1 MTLLNESGPRVVDI
15 NFSSDSAS
23 TSGDVEAM
31 ELAHEDA
38 PVVCA
43 NEAEQQEESMATG
56 VETQTEA
63 FDYLYRKTVGCEAP
77 DKDAET
83 QTEAFD
89 YLYRETGCLEAP
101 DKDTETQTEE
111 FD

>member
-1 MTLLNESGPRVVDI
+1 MTLLNESGPWVVDR

-43 NEAEQQEESMATG
+43 NNAEQQEESMATG

-63 FDYLYRKTVGCEAP
+63 FYYLYRKTVRG
-77 DKDAET
+77 T
-83 QTEAFD
+83 QRGYSSKPLNIALLNAF
-89 YLYRETGCLEAP
+89 
-101 DKDTETQTEE
+101 
-111 FD
+111 

>member
-15 NFSSDSAS
+15 IFSSDSAS

-31 ELAHEDA
+31 ELAHENA

-56 VETQTEA
+56 VETQTQTEA

-77 DKDAET
+77 DKDATPKQRHSIIYIEKL
-83 QTEAFD
+83 AV
-89 YLYRETGCLEAP
+89 
-101 DKDTETQTEE
+101 
-111 FD
+111 